1 MGGSHQ
7 RAARKTKRPGS
18 PVLTANVL
26 KGVVAAN
33 ATFDQ
38 STVTVFPTALGSL
51 DSFLCHVASEKL
63 FSYLKNFY
71 PQLYVFPA
79 TGQRFPL
86 HYNRANMSM
95 WWFFLVHH
103 ERDVVT
109 LVGAVIEALFLQPNN
124 DWMQGQIA
132 GECYVKTVRVSN
144 PVSCAITIVLD
155 GGKIESGYSD
165 GSTCR
170 WLLAGLAQT
179 QRCYC

>member
-1 MGGSHQ
+1 MCTSVSKSESPGVGGVGGSHQ

-63 FSYLKNFY
+63 FCAASYLKNFY
-71 PQLYVFPA
+71 PQLYVFSA

-86 HYNRANMSM
+86 HYNHANMSM
-95 WWFFLVHH
+95 SWFSFF
-103 ERDVVT
+103 
-109 LVGAVIEALFLQPNN
+109 GAP
-124 DWMQGQIA
+124 
-132 GECYVKTVRVSN
+132 
-144 PVSCAITIVLD
+144 
-155 GGKIESGYSD
+155 
-165 GSTCR
+165 
-170 WLLAGLAQT
+170 
-179 QRCYC
+179 

>member
-63 FSYLKNFY
+63 FSYLKK
-71 PQLYVFPA
+71 L
-79 TGQRFPL
+79 L
-86 HYNRANMSM
+86 S
-95 WWFFLVHH
+95 
-103 ERDVVT
+103 
-109 LVGAVIEALFLQPNN
+109 
-124 DWMQGQIA
+124 
-132 GECYVKTVRVSN
+132 
-144 PVSCAITIVLD
+144 TIVCIFSYRA
-155 GGKIESGYSD
+155 KIFPP
-165 GSTCR
+165 
-170 WLLAGLAQT
+170 L
-179 QRCYC
+179 